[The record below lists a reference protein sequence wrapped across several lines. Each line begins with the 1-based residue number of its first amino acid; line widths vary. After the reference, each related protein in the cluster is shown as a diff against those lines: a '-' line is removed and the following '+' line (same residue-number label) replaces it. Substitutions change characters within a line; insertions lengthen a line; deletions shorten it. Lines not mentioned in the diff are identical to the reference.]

1 MSAKHEPAMTRSGG
15 TARSLAQLVP
25 KLARAVMGKR
35 GFAEAGLLSDWQA
48 VVGADIAAKAL
59 PERLDFPR
67 GERRDGTLHLS
78 VTGAWA
84 LALQHLE
91 PQLVERI
98 NSYFGYPAVARLKLH
113 QVAMPPQREL
123 RGAPPRGRAAGRR
136 RGRRCGGCDGGPRGR
151 GECACGDRESG
162 PPRRAPALEPRLA
175 AARHAGQE
183 ERSVRGTLIHRNL
196 GSAGAGS
203 ACGAP
208 RGCPILTISSS

>member
-84 LALQHLE
+84 LACTGWISPPEWTTAAKNPPLASASRS
-91 PQLVERI
+91 VT
-98 NSYFGYPAVARLKLH
+98 SASWFSW
-113 QVAMPPQREL
+113 AMN
-123 RGAPPRGRAAGRR
+123 GAPP
-136 RGRRCGGCDGGPRGR
+136 
-151 GECACGDRESG
+151 S
-162 PPRRAPALEPRLA
+162 APKR
-175 AARHAGQE
+175 
-183 ERSVRGTLIHRNL
+183 
-196 GSAGAGS
+196 
-203 ACGAP
+203 
-208 RGCPILTISSS
+208 

>member
-1 MSAKHEPAMTRSGG
+1 MTRSGG

-35 GFAEAGLLSDWQA
+35 GFAEAGLLADWQA

-78 VTGAWA
+78 VAGAWA

-98 NSYFGYPAVARLKLH
+98 NSYFGYPAVVRLKLH
-113 QVAMPPQREL
+113 QVAMPPQHEVPEPRHAADDAT
-123 RGAPPRGRAAGRR
+123 APRAATADEASALAAIANPTLRAALLRLSRAWPR
-136 RGRRCGGCDGGPRGR
+136 RGTPAKKS
-151 GECACGDRESG
+151 GE
-162 PPRRAPALEPRLA
+162 
-175 AARHAGQE
+175 
-183 ERSVRGTLIHRNL
+183 
-196 GSAGAGS
+196 
-203 ACGAP
+203 
-208 RGCPILTISSS
+208 

>member
-113 QVAMPPQREL
+113 QVATPPQRVLAEPRPAGGPQDGDAAEDATAATAAPAGEASALAAIENPAL
-123 RGAPPRGRAAGRR
+123 RGALLRLSRAWPR
-136 RGRRCGGCDGGPRGR
+136 RG
-151 GECACGDRESG
+151 
-162 PPRRAPALEPRLA
+162 AP
-175 AARHAGQE
+175 GKK
-183 ERSVRGTLIHRNL
+183 
-196 GSAGAGS
+196 SA
-203 ACGAP
+203 P
-208 RGCPILTISSS
+208 